1 MEMYESIIDCNI
13 YYTIRGQAVVHYVND
28 WIVSIEDITEYVREL
43 EEKRNDGM
51 DIAHYEG
58 NHRYLFPF
66 YDWGKATGL
75 YTLVTHFKDGQV
87 VEEYFISRGQ
97 IVYESYDYSR
107 NDKVGYYYINYVPTG
122 KYPLLGES
130 KGYFLPDF
138 LEYVEEESYAWYQ
151 ELQ

>member
-1 MEMYESIIDCNI
+1 MYGSG
-13 YYTIRGQAVVHYVND
+13 YRGQ
-28 WIVSIEDITEYVREL
+28 L
-43 EEKRNDGM
+43 
-51 DIAHYEG
+51 
-58 NHRYLFPF
+58 
-66 YDWGKATGL
+66 
-75 YTLVTHFKDGQV
+75 
-87 VEEYFISRGQ
+87 YFISRGQ

-122 KYPLLGES
+122 KYPVLGES